1 MSIGNIEAI
10 LRAKSVL
17 PIAVGPIR
25 QIIVGG
31 FSSLRSNY
39 LFTDKGVFVMIAQS

>member
-25 QIIVGG
+25 QIMVGD
-31 FSSLRSNY
+31 FFIFEVKLSFY
-39 LFTDKGVFVMIAQS
+39 